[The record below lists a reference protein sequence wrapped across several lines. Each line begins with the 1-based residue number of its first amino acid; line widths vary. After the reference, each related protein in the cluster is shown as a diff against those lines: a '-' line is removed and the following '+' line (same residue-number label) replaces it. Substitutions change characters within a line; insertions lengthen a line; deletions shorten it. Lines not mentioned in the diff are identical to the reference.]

1 MDTMDV
7 LDAFEIEAITRELDG
22 KIAEETKQIKEYNEY
37 MKYLVD
43 ILLEK
48 EYSNE
53 LINKTLRNP
62 NPVFKNKIG
71 VESIPEIDIDEITDK
86 KFSNIMKV
94 LVFVILMNI
103 FSCFSLLFGANIT
116 VLGTTLILSGPIM
129 IATVATQM
137 HSLNKIKSNNVKML
151 ETLNEQIISDIEA
164 REKLNLINEKPFNLL
179 LKFYNKEKK
188 CRQNVTY
195 MQQQK
200 EFIRRQSSS
209 MTTIDENKSLK
220 KQKNNLTK

>member
-22 KIAEETKQIKEYNEY
+22 KIAEETEQIKEYNEY

-209 MTTIDENKSLK
+209 VTTIDENKNLK
-220 KQKNNLTK
+220 KTK